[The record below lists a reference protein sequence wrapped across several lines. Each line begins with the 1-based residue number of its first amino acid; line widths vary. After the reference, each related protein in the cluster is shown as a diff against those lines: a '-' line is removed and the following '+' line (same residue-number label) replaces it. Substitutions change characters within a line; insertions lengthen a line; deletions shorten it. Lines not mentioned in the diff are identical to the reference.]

1 MTTCELCEQ
10 IAQGKDVLGQT
21 DDIAILLA
29 QEPASE
35 GHLLVVPKQHAA
47 IAEQV
52 PNNVISDMFTTAN
65 ALSSQLFSQLG
76 FQGTNLLLQ
85 NGLAAGQSIN
95 HVTLNIIPRKEG
107 DGLNLEWQPKQLS
120 DEEMSQLETTI
131 KAEGSQIGQF
141 EKPEHKIPKQ
151 GSEETKDKEKPDS
164 DTTEV
169 DYMIEQLKRIP

>member
-1 MTTCELCEQ
+1 MTTCALCEQ
-10 IAQGKDVLGQT
+10 ITQGKDVLGQN

-35 GHLLVVPKQHAA
+35 GHLLVVPKKHAA
-47 IAEQV
+47 IAEQI
-52 PNNVISDMFTTAN
+52 PDKVISNMFTTAN

-107 DGLNLEWQPKQLS
+107 DGMNLEWQPKQLS

-131 KAEGSQIGQF
+131 KADASNIGKF
-141 EKPEHKIPKQ
+141 EKQEPKIEPK
-151 GSEETKDKEKPDS
+151 GETS
-164 DTTEV
+164 DQKKADPNEV